1 MQTRRLLACVLA
13 LALLCGPAAAG
24 ENGDQGFLSR
34 ITLAVPL
41 FTRHMPNDKA
51 FNDDNWGAFALFAL
65 DDDLFVTAGDFIN
78 SYKRNTAFAAL
89 TWLPLG
95 FDAANV
101 RFDFGG
107 TLGVDLN
114 GGYKRYSS
122 FDPLIGAL
130 NIKIGARDIEPGLLN
145 RLGLLVTVIP
155 PADSHGST
163 AANLAL
169 TFRL

>member
-1 MQTRRLLACVLA
+1 MRALLAGSILA
-13 LALLCGPAAAG
+13 LALLCGPAAAQPA
-24 ENGDQGFLSR
+24 DDPSFLSR
-34 ITLAVPL
+34 ITVAVPL

-65 DDDLFVTAGDFIN
+65 DDDLFLTAGDFIN

-95 FDAANV
+95 FAAGDL
-101 RFDFGG
+101 RADFGG
-107 TLGVDLN
+107 TLGLDLN
-114 GGYKRYSS
+114 GGYKRFSS
-122 FDPLIGAL
+122 VDPLIGAL
-130 NIKIGARDIEPGLLN
+130 NIKIGARDIEPGFVN